1 MKRSQGFTLIET
13 MIVMTII
20 VVLAA
25 LAYPGYQDFIIKAR
39 RAEAQA
45 VLLELMQKQERYFTQ
60 HNSYLAFSAD
70 AGSPEQAHF
79 KWWSGGSAK
88 SSAYELRGHPCPGQT
103 ITRCIIIE
111 AIPGTDRVDSTFRDG
126 DCKTLALNS
135 VGEHTASGAAAG
147 CWP

>member
-13 MIVMTII
+13 MIVMTIV

-60 HNSYLAFSAD
+60 HNRYLAFSAD
-70 AGSPEQAHF
+70 AGNPEQGYF

-88 SSAYELRGHPCPGQT
+88 SSAYELRGHACEGQP

-126 DCKTLALNS
+126 DCKTLTLS
-135 VGEHTASGAAAG
+135 SMGEHTASGSAAG

>member
-13 MIVMTII
+13 MIVMTIV

-45 VLLELMQKQERYFTQ
+45 VLLELMQKQERYYTQ
-60 HNSYLAFSAD
+60 HNRYLAFSAD
-70 AGSPEQAHF
+70 AGSPEQGHF
-79 KWWSGGSAK
+79 KWWSGSSAA
-88 SSAYELRGHPCPGQT
+88 SSAYELRGHACAGQT
-103 ITRCIIIE
+103 IARCIIIE
-111 AIPGTDRVDSTFRDG
+111 AIPGTGRVDSTFRDG
-126 DCKTLALNS
+126 HCETLTLNS
-135 VGEHTASGAAAG
+135 AGEHTASGGGAG